1 MSRADARIRFA
12 KLGAFFFIQWMG
24 FAAWMVPLTL
34 VLNAHGLQLIQPFA
48 FATTA
53 VGAILSPLFFGALA
67 DRKMGPTPVLRGLC
81 LATAATMGLAS
92 TAIELGW
99 NPWLVLALIQVFALF
114 VTPTVSLATTIAMS
128 QLEDPRRQFGPIRA
142 TGTIGWIAGCLLIS
156 AIKADASTLAGF
168 VGAGIWTV
176 LFGLTYMLPNVA
188 PPPSA
193 QQLTIRERLGW
204 DALVLLR
211 NPDHRTVFLV
221 GMLFVIPLASFYP
234 YSPPQLR
241 DLGFERAA
249 AWMSLAQTTEIIAMF
264 GLGTLL
270 AHFRLKW
277 ILGAGLAFG
286 LMRYLFSAFNT
297 PGWVLL
303 SVTLHGFTYTL
314 YFTTAQIYLNERIE
328 TAWRARAQA
337 LLSLMVAGVGHLVGY
352 LGGGMWFQFNST
364 GDGTN
369 WSLFWGFLAVLIAGV
384 AVYFVVVYRGKRSG
398 EP

>member
-1 MSRADARIRFA
+1 MQFA

-24 FAAWMVPLTL
+24 FATWMVPLTL
-34 VLNAHGLQLIQPFA
+34 VLNAHGLQVIQPFA
-48 FATTA
+48 FATIA
-53 VGAILSPLFFGALA
+53 IGAILSPLFFGALA

-81 LATAATMGLAS
+81 LATAATMGLS
-92 TAIELGW
+92 TAAIKLGW

-168 VGAGIWTV
+168 VGTGIFIL
-176 LFGLTYMLPNVA
+176 LFGLTYMLPNVV

-193 QQLTIRERLGW
+193 QRLTIRERLGW

-211 NPDHRTVFLV
+211 HPDHRTVFLV
-221 GMLFVIPLASFYP
+221 GMLFVVPLASFYP
-234 YSPPQLR
+234 YTPPQLQ

-249 AWMSLAQTTEIIAMF
+249 AWMSLGQTTEILAMF

-270 AHFRLKW
+270 AHLRLKW

-286 LMRYLFSAFNT
+286 LVRYLFSALNT
-297 PGWVLL
+297 PGWVLI
-303 SVTLHGFTYTL
+303 SIALHGFTYTL
-314 YFTTAQIYLNERIE
+314 YFTTAQIYVNERIDA
-328 TAWRARAQA
+328 AWRARAQA
-337 LLSLMVAGVGHLVGY
+337 LLSLMIAGIGNLVGY
-352 LGGGMWFQFNST
+352 LGGGAWFRFNST
-364 GDGTN
+364 GAGTN
-369 WSLFWGFLAVLIAGV
+369 WPLFWGVLAGLIAGV
-384 AVYFVVVYRGKRSG
+384 AAYFLAVYRGRHGGG